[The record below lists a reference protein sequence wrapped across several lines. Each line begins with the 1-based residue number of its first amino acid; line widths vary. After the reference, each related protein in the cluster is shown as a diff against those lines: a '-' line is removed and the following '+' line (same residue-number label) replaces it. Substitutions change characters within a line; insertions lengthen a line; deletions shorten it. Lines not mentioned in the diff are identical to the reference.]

1 MKKIT
6 ALFLSLLLI
15 CGLSGQVFAADSKK
29 TDYSSMTASEFV
41 ENISVGWNLG
51 NTLDALDG
59 KGLSSETS
67 WGNPKT
73 TKAMIKAVKSKG
85 FNTVRIPVSW
95 GNHMDQSGKIDKE
108 WLDRVQEVV
117 DYAYSQ
123 DMFVILNSHH
133 DRSWIKLIKG
143 SEATVTKKFKYLW
156 KQIAVRFKNY
166 DERLIFE
173 AMNEPNTEGS
183 YYQWTGGTKS
193 ERQVLN
199 RLNKA
204 FAETV
209 RAAGGKNSTRFIMI
223 PPYGASAVYESMA
236 ELEIPDDR
244 TIVSIHA
251 YAPDS
256 ISLNLDP
263 NMKKFTDRGK
273 GEIDAVFSDIKK
285 AYTSKGIPVIMG
297 EFGTMNKG
305 NTAERVKAA
314 KYYLQKA
321 DSCGIPC
328 IWWDNGINEYDGT
341 SETFGL
347 LDRSTLKWYYPDI
360 VNALTASAA
369 KTQKTSSDT
378 SSAAAK
384 TVKIGNKSYKTSMT
398 GTLNL
403 SNQKLKDSD
412 IADLKYMTNLSEIIL
427 SNNELT
433 DLSAL
438 SGLTQ
443 LEKLTF
449 HNNNVNDLSFAK
461 NLTKLTVIGAEN
473 NGITSVSALSKLTKL
488 SEIWLKGNS
497 IKDISPLK
505 NCVNV
510 TKLSLSD
517 NPLGDISSLSG
528 MKKLK
533 ELHLGNCGLK
543 SIKALSGCSK
553 LETVYLFDNKL
564 TDLTPLAGSKKLA
577 LLDAKN
583 NRLNGKLQAIKG
595 LTVLDRLDISGN
607 GYNDPDKLYDYVC
620 TKLYS
625 DDDGFE
631 YWY

>member
-6 ALFLSLLLI
+6 ALVLSLLMI
-15 CGLSGQVFAADSKK
+15 SGLSMQVFAADSKK

-41 ENISVGWNLG
+41 KNISIGWNLG
-51 NTLDALDG
+51 NTLDAIDG
-59 KGLSSETS
+59 EGLSSETS

-95 GNHMDQSGKIDKE
+95 GNHMDKTGRIDKK
-108 WLDRVQEVV
+108 WLDRVQEVA

-123 DMFVILNSHH
+123 DMFVIINSHH
-133 DRSWIKLIKG
+133 DRSWIKLDTKN
-143 SEATVTKKFKYLW
+143 EAAVTRKFKYLW
-156 KQIAVRFKNY
+156 KQIADRFKNY

-173 AMNEPNTEGS
+173 AMNEPVTEGT

-204 FAETV
+204 FAETI
-209 RAAGGKNSTRFIMI
+209 RASGGKNRSRFIMI

-236 ELEIPDDR
+236 ALEIPDDR
-244 TIVSIHA
+244 TIVSVHA

-263 NMKKFTDRGK
+263 KLKKFTDRGK
-273 GEIDAVFSDIKK
+273 EEVDAVFSNIKK
-285 AYTSKGIPVIMG
+285 AYISKGIPVIIG

-305 NTAERVKAA
+305 NTSERVKAA
-314 KYYLQKA
+314 EYYLEKA
-321 DSCGIPC
+321 GSYGIPC

-360 VNALTASAA
+360 VNVLTASAG
-369 KTQKTSSDT
+369 KTSSDN
-378 SSAAAK
+378 SSDVK
-384 TVKIGNKSYKTSMT
+384 TVKIGKKSYKTNMK

-412 IADLKYMTNLSEIIL
+412 ISNLGHMTKLSEIIL

-433 DLSAL
+433 DLSVL

-449 HNNNVNDLSFAK
+449 HNNNVKDLSFAK
-461 NLTKLTVIGAEN
+461 KLTKLTVIGAEN
-473 NGITSVSALSKLTKL
+473 NGITNISALSKLTEL
-488 SEIWLKGNS
+488 EEIWLRGNG
-497 IKDISPLK
+497 IKDVSPLK

-510 TKLSLSD
+510 TRLSLSD
-517 NPLGDISSLSG
+517 NPISDISSLSG
-528 MKKLK
+528 MKDLK
-533 ELHLGNCGLK
+533 EIQFGNCGLK

-553 LETVYLFDNKL
+553 LENVYLYNNKL
-564 TDLTPLAGSKKLA
+564 TDLTPLAGSKKLKRLEA
-577 LLDAKN
+577 QN
-583 NRLNGKLQAIKG
+583 NMLNGNLEAIKG
-595 LTVLDRLDISGN
+595 LTINGYLYIEGN
-607 GYNDPDKLYDYVC
+607 GYEKDPDALYEYIC
-620 TKLYS
+620 SNLY
-625 DDDGFE
+625 GEFT